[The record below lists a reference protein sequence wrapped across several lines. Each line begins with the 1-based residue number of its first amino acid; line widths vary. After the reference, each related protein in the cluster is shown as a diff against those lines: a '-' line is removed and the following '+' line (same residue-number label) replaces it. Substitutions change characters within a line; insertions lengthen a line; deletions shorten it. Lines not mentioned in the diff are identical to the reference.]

1 MDTLESGSSGDTVVD
16 IFSGSCAVDSSES
29 EKYLGDII
37 RQDGRN
43 KSNIEARRGK
53 GFGTVNQT
61 MNMINDICFG
71 PFTFEVALVMR
82 DSFLIN
88 SILTNSEAWLGLS
101 STEIT
106 L

>member
-1 MDTLESGSSGDTVVD
+1 VDTLESGSSGDTVVD
-16 IFSGSCAVDSSES
+16 IFSGSCGVDSSES

-61 MNMINDICFG
+61 MNMMKDICFG

-88 SILTNSEAWLGLS
+88 SILTNSEAWL
-101 STEIT
+101 
-106 L
+106 